1 MKNTLNYKIAENLR
15 FEIKNC
21 GKTRKEI
28 AIEIGVSTSALSDYI
43 SGRRFP
49 TLATL
54 SRLCN
59 FIDCSADD
67 ILEIKLK

>member
-1 MKNTLNYKIAENLR
+1 MFYNLENKITENLKM
-15 FEIKNC
+15 EIKTC
-21 GKTRKEI
+21 GKSKKEI
-28 AIEIGVSTSALSDYI
+28 ADALGISQKTLSTYI
-43 SGRRFP
+43 CGRSQP

-67 ILEIKLK
+67 ILEIKK